1 MILQRSTILYTIVI
15 FVSFLLLLITG
26 GCSGGDSS
34 NNFHKLLELIPAET
48 TYTQYTMTLIDHASY
63 FADKNISLTKPD
75 GELMTIKELF
85 EMKKDDEVGRY
96 SMVGFD
102 ITGYGQ
108 YAMAGMI
115 NEKYIGYNYSCVD
128 VEMEAG
134 APPNNMVAAVGRFNP
149 QATKD
154 ALSNQGDWP
163 QSIQE
168 RYTLEEYNGVT
179 IHSWGNGQEIDLTT
193 VLAPP
198 HLDQIGR
205 ARPLAVTDEYLFYA
219 PTTDLVR
226 SMIDASQNKTKS
238 LADLPEF
245 SSIADAL
252 FEMNTYVAI
261 IGDEQ
266 FANGEPDYTG
276 TYLGPKLKKFIT
288 FASGLG
294 EDEKGSY
301 MILVVYHE
309 NSSDAKANVSILE
322 QRIEETNSIST
333 ERPWREIFT
342 DTDISVEGNTLKAK
356 LYTEYTGIWNYW
368 LYNWD
373 PILLHEK

>member
-1 MILQRSTILYTIVI
+1 
-15 FVSFLLLLITG
+15 
-26 GCSGGDSS
+26 
-34 NNFHKLLELIPAET
+34 
-48 TYTQYTMTLIDHASY
+48 
-63 FADKNISLTKPD
+63 
-75 GELMTIKELF
+75 
-85 EMKKDDEVGRY
+85 
-96 SMVGFD
+96 
-102 ITGYGQ
+102 
-108 YAMAGMI
+108 
-115 NEKYIGYNYSCVD
+115 
-128 VEMEAG
+128 
-134 APPNNMVAAVGRFNP
+134 
-149 QATKD
+149 
-154 ALSNQGDWP
+154 
-163 QSIQE
+163 
-168 RYTLEEYNGVT
+168 LEEYNGVT

-219 PTTDLVR
+219 PTIDLIR
-226 SMIDASQNKTKS
+226 SMIDASQDQTKS

-266 FANGEPDYTG
+266 FTNGAPDYIG
-276 TYLGPKLKKFIT
+276 TYPGPKLKKFIT

-309 NSSDAKANVSILE
+309 NSSDAKTNVSLLE
-322 QRIEETNSIST
+322 QRIKETDAISIG
-333 ERPWREIFT
+333 RPWREIFT
-342 DTDISVEGNTLKAK
+342 DTDISVEGNTLLAK

-368 LYNWD
+368 IYNWD
-373 PILLHEK
+373 PLILHEK